1 MFKKTIA
8 TLIVTCSLACAA
20 DFEATVGRP
29 QSKKLWWAS
38 VATLAA
44 ASAADAGSSWGRQ
57 EMNPLLRGSNGRF
70 STRGIQLKSAIVGG
84 VCLGQWLLLRRHPK
98 AQKRLG
104 AANFGMAALTAG
116 AVIHNT
122 R

>member
-20 DFEATVGRP
+20 DIAATVGRP

-38 VATLAA
+38 VAALAA

-84 VCLGQWLLLRRHPK
+84 VCLGQWLLLRHHPK